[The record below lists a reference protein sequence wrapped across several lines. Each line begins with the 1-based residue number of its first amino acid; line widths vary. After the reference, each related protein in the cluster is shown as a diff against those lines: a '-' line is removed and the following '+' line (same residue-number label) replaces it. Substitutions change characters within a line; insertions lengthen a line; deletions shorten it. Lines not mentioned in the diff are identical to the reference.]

1 ARLRLR
7 RGRIEARQPVTLFG
21 VSMINHRWW
30 LLALGAC
37 TSALGA
43 QTRPT
48 TFGATETRPNQLT
61 DAERVAG
68 WRLLFD
74 GRTLAGWRGL
84 GYDTVPTAHWKI
96 VDGTIKKIAS
106 GKVPRVPDGRPPSG
120 AKHLRPVGEWNQSR
134 VVFRGNHGEHWL
146 NGEKIVEFELGT
158 ARMDSA
164 LAASK
169 YHSIPGFAERRKGHI
184 VLQDHGDEVYFRSI
198 KVRVP

>member
-1 ARLRLR
+1 
-7 RGRIEARQPVTLFG
+7 
-21 VSMINHRWW
+21 MINHRWW

-84 GYDTVPTAHWKI
+84 GYDTVTTAHWRSEEHTSELQSQSNL
-96 VDGTIKKIAS
+96 VCRLLLEKK
-106 GKVPRVPDGRPPSG
+106 KTQR
-120 AKHLRPVGEWNQSR
+120 
-134 VVFRGNHGEHWL
+134 NH
-146 NGEKIVEFELGT
+146 
-158 ARMDSA
+158 
-164 LAASK
+164 
-169 YHSIPGFAERRKGHI
+169 HSC
-184 VLQDHGDEVYFRSI
+184 
-198 KVRVP
+198 

>member
-1 ARLRLR
+1 
-7 RGRIEARQPVTLFG
+7 
-21 VSMINHRWW
+21 MINHRWW

-106 GKVPRVPDGRPPSG
+106 GKVPRVPDGRP
-120 AKHLRPVGEWNQSR
+120 
-134 VVFRGNHGEHWL
+134 L
-146 NGEKIVEFELGT
+146 NGGDLMTVETFGDFEL
-158 ARMDSA
+158 SW
-164 LAASK
+164 
-169 YHSIPGFAERRKGHI
+169 E
-184 VLQDHGDEVYFRSI
+184 
-198 KVRVP
+198 